1 MPHAPEISIFLLSST
16 RLYALYDRPIDH
28 SNKFSQNTITR
39 TLKSLFPFFF
49 PLSLSR
55 RVAIITKKIDRSFE
69 FDSRNRA
76 IIYFHRVIFISRCQL
91 LKLKSSTFSPS
102 TKIDAWRLERIYM
115 CVCVHRI
122 VRYYRST
129 HIYLMQIERANYVFD
144 IEKKKEI
151 IYNSVENVENNRWK
165 NIFTRYVNF
174 SYPCTLLNTYN
185 YSFPFFNYI
194 YIYIP
199 FFYLFNIYIPKMA
212 FTHIN
217 VSRE

>member
-16 RLYALYDRPIDH
+16 RLYALYDRSIDH

-49 PLSLSR
+49 PLSLSK

-91 LKLKSSTFSPS
+91 LKLNEKSSTFSPS

-115 CVCVHRI
+115 CVCVYIGLLDII
-122 VRYYRST
+122 VRRTFILCKSN
-129 HIYLMQIERANYVFD
+129 ER
-144 IEKKKEI
+144 ITCLILKRKKK
-151 IYNSVENVENNRWK
+151 
-165 NIFTRYVNF
+165 
-174 SYPCTLLNTYN
+174 
-185 YSFPFFNYI
+185 
-194 YIYIP
+194 
-199 FFYLFNIYIPKMA
+199 
-212 FTHIN
+212 
-217 VSRE
+217 

>member
-49 PLSLSR
+49 PLSLSK

-91 LKLKSSTFSPS
+91 LKLNEKSSTFSPS
-102 TKIDAWRLERIYM
+102 TKIDAWRLERIYIYV
-115 CVCVHRI
+115 CVCSCVYIGLLDII
-122 VRYYRST
+122 VRRTFILCKSN
-129 HIYLMQIERANYVFD
+129 ER
-144 IEKKKEI
+144 ITCLILKRKKK
-151 IYNSVENVENNRWK
+151 
-165 NIFTRYVNF
+165 
-174 SYPCTLLNTYN
+174 
-185 YSFPFFNYI
+185 
-194 YIYIP
+194 
-199 FFYLFNIYIPKMA
+199 
-212 FTHIN
+212 
-217 VSRE
+217 